1 IFFNNKIFLENSPK
15 TIAVKA
21 RFLGVFYIKNTIK
34 RTQTEHKT
42 KNTATFLPQNK
53 TISNF
58 QRINFPSLSATYFKK
73 SLL

>member
-1 IFFNNKIFLENSPK
+1 
-15 TIAVKA
+15 
-21 RFLGVFYIKNTIK
+21 FLGVFYIKNTIK

-58 QRINFPSLSATYFKK
+58 QRINFPSLSASIPIK
-73 SLL
+73 SSFQANFFSLWFPYA